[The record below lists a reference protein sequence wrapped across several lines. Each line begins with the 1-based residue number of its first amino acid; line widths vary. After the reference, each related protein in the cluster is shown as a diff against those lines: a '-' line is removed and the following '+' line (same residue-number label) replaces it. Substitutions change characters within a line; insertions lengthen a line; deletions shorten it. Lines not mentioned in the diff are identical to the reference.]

1 MAESLSLAVADQF
14 AGSRFEGSQFG
25 SRLCAGA
32 DAVLAA
38 VAVPEWQTAAG
49 NSRSRGD
56 LVAELDKWQ
65 IAARSEYAAKVQDLS
80 PDTQVKVLTELYVI
94 ALVFEGVNEYERL
107 GRCRAVVGLLCER
120 GHRLNFDEERL
131 FRRVLA
137 SIRQAPERLTTL
149 EATVLTPKTPAPET

>member
-1 MAESLSLAVADQF
+1 MAVAGMAGSMSLATADEF
-14 AGSRFEGSQFG
+14 GGSRH
-25 SRLCAGA
+25 RAGT

-38 VAVPEWQTAAG
+38 ETGPERQSAAES
-49 NSRSRGD
+49 SRSRGD

-65 IAARSEYAAKVQDLS
+65 IAARSEYAAKAQDLS
-80 PDTQVKVLTELYVI
+80 PDTQVKVLTELYAI

-131 FRRVLA
+131 FPCVLA
-137 SIRQAPERLTTL
+137 
-149 EATVLTPKTPAPET
+149 